1 MMTALTAL
9 RDKLALVTGVATCKV
24 GMESN
29 MTPADYPMV
38 RIVPSVIR
46 DAPIIGRRRCD
57 VLVYFGQPILEF
69 TGGLESLYASVF
81 ALETALLEVAQA
93 TAGVYVEYVETVMDE
108 DRVDA
113 YKLCALRLVVQG

>member
-46 DAPIIGRRRCD
+46 DAPIIGQRRCD
-57 VLVYFGQPILEF
+57 VLVYFGQPIHEF
-69 TGGLESLYASVF
+69 TGGLESLYTSLF
-81 ALETALLEVAQA
+81 ALETALLDAAQA

>member
-1 MMTALTAL
+1 MMTVLAAL
-9 RDKLALVTGVATCKV
+9 RDKLALVTGIATCKV

-93 TAGVYVEYVETVMDE
+93 TAGV
-108 DRVDA
+108 
-113 YKLCALRLVVQG
+113 

>member
-1 MMTALTAL
+1 
-9 RDKLALVTGVATCKV
+9 
-24 GMESN
+24 

-46 DAPIIGRRRCD
+46 DAPIIGQRRCD
-57 VLVYFGQPILEF
+57 VLVYFGQPIHEF
-69 TGGLESLYASVF
+69 TGGLESLYTSLF
-81 ALETALLEVAQA
+81 ALETALLDAAQA